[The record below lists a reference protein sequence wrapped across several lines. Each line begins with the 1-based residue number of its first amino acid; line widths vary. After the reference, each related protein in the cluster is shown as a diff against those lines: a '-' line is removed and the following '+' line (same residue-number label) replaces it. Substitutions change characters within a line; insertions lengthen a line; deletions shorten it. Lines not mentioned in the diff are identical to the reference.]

1 MPDSAAP
8 ITGCTCDRLRKLTRR
23 LTQHYDA
30 CLAPAGLRVTQFSLL
45 AHLQRTGPTT
55 ICALADLLDM
65 DRTTLTRNLAP
76 LEAAG
81 LVAVRPG
88 ADARTRAV
96 AVTERGRE
104 TWRAARPYW
113 RRAQDEVN
121 RLLGPDRVAGLHALL
136 DGSLAVLHDAVPVA
150 RGSRR

>member
-1 MPDSAAP
+1 MAESQ

-30 CLAPAGLRVTQFSLL
+30 HLAPAGLRVTQFSLL
-45 AHLQRTGPTT
+45 AHLQRAGPTT
-55 ICALADLLDM
+55 ISALAELLDM

-76 LEAAG
+76 LEDAG
-81 LVAVRPG
+81 LVAVQPG

-104 TWRAARPYW
+104 AWREARPYW
-113 RRAQDEVN
+113 RRAQDEVE
-121 RLLGPDRVAGLHALL
+121 RLLGPERVAGLHALL
-136 DGSLAVLHDAVPVA
+136 EGSLSALRDAAPAA